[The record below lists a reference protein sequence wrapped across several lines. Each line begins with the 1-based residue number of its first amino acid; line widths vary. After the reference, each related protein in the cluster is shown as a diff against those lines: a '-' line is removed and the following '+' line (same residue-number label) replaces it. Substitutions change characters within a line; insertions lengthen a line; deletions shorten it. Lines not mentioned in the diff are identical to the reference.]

1 MSLIIKNELNKRTLY
16 QQKTICNP
24 IWIYEVYRCP
34 LSFHYW
40 QRGGSRVNVEKWA
53 RKWVST
59 CLLTHDILSHQDIS
73 STFHSYRPTP
83 TIPCWRRKATSL
95 FLPYHSPYYKLF
107 HISIVLFTS
116 NESKGIDFVLSLHG
130 RVEKR
135 NSVSPSKYTERAL
148 GLNDTD
154 LHHLIG
160 KYSPISRKVAR
171 DNGVRIRG
179 QRWCSKPFFVR

>member
-1 MSLIIKNELNKRTLY
+1 MS
-16 QQKTICNP
+16 
-24 IWIYEVYRCP
+24 
-34 LSFHYW
+34 
-40 QRGGSRVNVEKWA
+40 VNVE
-53 RKWVST
+53 KWVST
-59 CLLTHDILSHQDIS
+59 CLLTHDILFHQDIS
-73 STFHSYRPTP
+73 STFHSYRP

-116 NESKGIDFVLSLHG
+116 NESKGIDFFLSLHG
-130 RVEKR
+130 RAEKR
-135 NSVSPSKYTERAL
+135 NSVSPSTYTERAL

-154 LHHLIG
+154 LHHPMVE

-179 QRWCSKPFFVR
+179 QRWCSKPFLSAERSTLDATRV

>member
-73 STFHSYRPTP
+73 STFHSYTGLR
-83 TIPCWRRKATSL
+83 L
-95 FLPYHSPYYKLF
+95 LF
-107 HISIVLFTS
+107 HVDEGRRRRCSFRTILPIISSFISLSFFLQVTNLRESILFCRCTEEWKREIALAPLNIQRERWASMIQTS
-116 NESKGIDFVLSLHG
+116 IIL
-130 RVEKR
+130 
-135 NSVSPSKYTERAL
+135 
-148 GLNDTD
+148 
-154 LHHLIG
+154 
-160 KYSPISRKVAR
+160 
-171 DNGVRIRG
+171 
-179 QRWCSKPFFVR
+179 